1 MNKTPDKMYPL
12 DWLAVGVMVIVI
24 VVIVVMIA
32 AGIISHLG

>member
-1 MNKTPDKMYPL
+1 MNPNKMHPV
-12 DWLAVGVMVIVI
+12 DWLAVGVMVTVI

>member
-1 MNKTPDKMYPL
+1 MNKMHL
-12 DWLAVGVMVIVI
+12 VDWLAVGIMVIVI